1 MVGITVQT
9 ASGRR
14 YTLQCRHQQ
23 EVAGLK
29 HQIEHAT
36 GLPGEKLKLV
46 HKGKTVDQDYVA
58 LSESDVVLVMVTRG
72 PTPVHPAHDEDDED
86 VAVEP
91 EETKVRLPANAS
103 NIERKLLLRLRHD
116 WHLPEYVLMVVFAVH
131 LQTWLIFV
139 AWLASIPIAH
149 AMSIGPLYILGSL
162 ILVIFRNLGKRQPGE
177 ASAYSIFNDFQELP
191 GQLNAGRLDEQ
202 LRHGHM

>member
-1 MVGITVQT
+1 M
-9 ASGRR
+9 
-14 YTLQCRHQQ
+14 
-23 EVAGLK
+23 
-29 HQIEHAT
+29 
-36 GLPGEKLKLV
+36 

-58 LSESDVVLVMVTRG
+58 LSESGTYWQLILLCKSCLQLTIIQMIPTADVVLVMVTRG